1 MSRGHST
8 APYFSLTII
17 NHLDDHRPGYSLRS
31 IAVYGKGQP
40 SESYRHL
47 HNCAANGTIT
57 LEAEA
62 GMRQRRRLGL
72 SRDRSRG
79 VNMSSSQAI
88 YIDVMCYFVALQRFR
103 LEVTSE

>member
-72 SRDRSRG
+72 VPRQVQRSEYGKFAGDLHRRYVLFRG
-79 VNMSSSQAI
+79 SAKSSP
-88 YIDVMCYFVALQRFR
+88 RGH
-103 LEVTSE
+103 